1 MYTFKFRGVY
11 TNNRAF
17 NKQISAETGN
27 VICDGKT
34 STAQEFCVDKNFLD
48 SGIKIYRSF
57 CNENNKVRMLSGGNC
72 TFERPG
78 SVCSGPDKTGKTFCA
93 IASSCY
99 LPNMTN
105 PFGLF
110 FNKESCLFSNK
121 ADNLKNYCY
130 FDYSNTIVDKCYSC
144 TSIDSCYDYQSQ
156 KACEEN
162 SCQFANGNC
171 AWMPSQ
177 YGVFGKGYCYQKN
190 YTKTDKCSLCGPDSG
205 LFKNTK
211 CSQEVCSI
219 LGSCFSETKSKNKI
233 NLNFTQCSSCSPDTS
248 CRQFKTK
255 DLCIGIGNT
264 LTKPSFNVPAGTS
277 AEDTALL
284 KALYDSCSSTP
295 DIIKK
300 YPLSKDSCSLGGCNW
315 KPGAFGA
322 DSSLNTGDYCFK
334 DVNFDGNPDC
344 SDSTGTCNR
353 DNIAPDT
360 FVSFPAVIN
369 KNNRA
374 ITFTIIDKGS
384 DSLGTETFVCFGNY
398 CCPNNLVSVDSA
410 NPFGNIKKLTIA
422 DENGSLFQ
430 EARQGHNIMGFYSK
444 DSRGNIESVQYKQIY
459 IDTQPPVITITPDVR
474 NSTISD
480 LSDVDVRVSL
490 DEFARCTAR
499 MEPVGT
505 TFYTIKNPISNESG
519 TELTASFTN
528 VKDFTYAFIILCT
541 DANGNTNKISQGLKN
556 VVVDRNRKILSSSP
570 QNKKLTNGNV
580 LVKLNV
586 TDRATCTLT
595 NLDDNGLV
603 TLQETGTPKIVG
615 PFIYTF
621 QFTNLANRT
630 YRYNANCIDFNNK
643 FLDSAAVF
651 FTVDDQAPT
660 TSVKLSKGG
669 VLENFDQNNPFP
681 YQVADLSLLCGDP
694 NITGIPGQFN
704 CNSTS
709 TRWCFST
716 SITSCDPTNKF
727 TRPLK
732 LADLSSGS
740 SAGSAGTGR
749 ICFFSSDL
757 GGNIEQR
764 KCVGIQR
771 DIFPPEI
778 TNISMI
784 GKRTQQV
791 NLTNFRTVDNK
802 INVTGIINEKA
813 VVFVSIFADNKV
825 KTVLANTTIVSTGT
839 GPTATAK
846 TIFNANLSLS
856 LQSRES
862 FKTFPIVVRAFD
874 FGSNMREK
882 ELILEFDNIGPR
894 ITATVPNPF
903 SSNND
908 KPLIKVNTSK
918 AARCELFHNIEGL
931 SSSIQERRIMAT
943 QNNITHT
950 VQIER
955 SLPYAEGLSKSSI
968 IKFNCTDLLN
978 EKTSVSNKQFIVDK
992 DVPEIMSFEALMQG
1006 VMVNSTG
1013 NSKDYLMLQGLLTSF
1028 RVNASEPVRCRFS
1041 ETKIKFEEMEH
1052 NFMKFNNF
1060 SKGVESEIVTNLND
1074 KENATFFI
1082 SCKDAAGNNASL
1094 KTINVEVRLNAPII
1108 ILDPQPKR
1116 FVNTLKPLAKAKTAF
1131 NVDCFASS
1139 QSTGLLFIF
1148 DSIKQLF
1155 GSNPGIKMQKDKIN
1169 NQFIHAAELSS
1180 LSGNSRGFF
1189 EEGKNFSLSI
1199 KCEDPRRLFS
1209 SSQVDL
1215 EFTPDITIPVIN
1227 NFIPDKNFITARSL
1241 LNLTGTTEKFSTVT
1255 VFINGLLVRKPIFL
1269 NNTQSF
1275 LTTIALKNGINNIRV
1290 VSTDRAGNEF
1300 SILRV
1305 VNFTNKGPVVV
1316 KINPNSGTYSK
1327 LDNITAQLLDLGKGI
1342 DVIKT
1347 EIIVLNQAGQQVNG
1361 IQKIFLKNDTVVVAK
1376 LPDLESGQ
1384 YTAILRTFSN
1394 DLNLTE
1400 GESAIIEF
1408 TIVKDAPIIRIIKP
1422 DDGIKTN
1429 KQAPTF
1435 EVEIQTKVANILR
1448 SIDLNLNGE
1457 NFVIKR
1463 NNKDVSRRTY
1473 QDLNTGKEV
1482 YTLTDQ
1488 NIQVGKNNYTI
1499 SATDELSRTAITETR
1514 TIELDINALLAE
1526 IEVQQPPEAEKLLE
1540 HKCEI
1545 ASGIVCQDVDTKTKT
1560 IILRLK
1566 NQLGFDLRR
1575 GTIVGVCGTDTELK
1589 VPVAIGQTINMT
1601 ITCSKDV
1608 TFETESKLAISFR
1621 QGSGPAEEVQGRIV
1635 AKVKKPFIE

>member
-1 MYTFKFRGVY
+1 MTLKTGQNACEYFIAKNTCDAKTQTPNSLITSADFFITPSENSCNALCTGTLPTGAITGIITDKTSGAKIPDAQIEISDKKATTTTDGKYTISNVAATSQIIKISKDGYDVVTQLIVIQKDESITLDVPLKRSTAGSLRGLVKANNGSALRGVVVSYAGKEAITNPSGFYEISGLNKGIRGVLSAIKPGFSSFTDNDVEIPFETIFTYPDIVLNQVPECRQNERINSNSASQCKCGEVVMPNTDSGFCCFKEGTAKYSTASCQNLLRINGKVTALETGSFLTGVRVTIQPTSGGTQFFDFTEAGTYEVVLPSGNYQIIAEDLSGTPKFKRFNSSLLIDQNKTFDIKMLNALGACDSGNITNVNVFAVNVRGKPEINISWQDQCNAQAFQYLIFNSTDGTVANLPQQKTSFVIQELEYGRMYTFKFRGVY

-17 NKQISAETGN
+17 NKQIYEEKGN
-27 VICDGKT
+27 VICNGKT

-171 AWMPSQ
+171 AWIPSQ

-284 KALYDSCSSTP
+284 KALYVSCSSTP

-595 NLDDNGLV
+595 NLDDNWLV

-630 YRYNANCIDFNNK
+630 YRYNANCIDFNSK

-784 GKRTQQV
+784 GKRTQQ
-791 NLTNFRTVDNK
+791 
-802 INVTGIINEKA
+802 
-813 VVFVSIFADNKV
+813 
-825 KTVLANTTIVSTGT
+825 
-839 GPTATAK
+839 
-846 TIFNANLSLS
+846 
-856 LQSRES
+856 
-862 FKTFPIVVRAFD
+862 
-874 FGSNMREK
+874 
-882 ELILEFDNIGPR
+882 
-894 ITATVPNPF
+894 
-903 SSNND
+903 
-908 KPLIKVNTSK
+908 
-918 AARCELFHNIEGL
+918 
-931 SSSIQERRIMAT
+931 
-943 QNNITHT
+943 
-950 VQIER
+950 
-955 SLPYAEGLSKSSI
+955 
-968 IKFNCTDLLN
+968 
-978 EKTSVSNKQFIVDK
+978 
-992 DVPEIMSFEALMQG
+992 
-1006 VMVNSTG
+1006 
-1013 NSKDYLMLQGLLTSF
+1013 
-1028 RVNASEPVRCRFS
+1028 
-1041 ETKIKFEEMEH
+1041 
-1052 NFMKFNNF
+1052 
-1060 SKGVESEIVTNLND
+1060 
-1074 KENATFFI
+1074 
-1082 SCKDAAGNNASL
+1082 
-1094 KTINVEVRLNAPII
+1094 
-1108 ILDPQPKR
+1108 
-1116 FVNTLKPLAKAKTAF
+1116 
-1131 NVDCFASS
+1131 
-1139 QSTGLLFIF
+1139 
-1148 DSIKQLF
+1148 
-1155 GSNPGIKMQKDKIN
+1155 
-1169 NQFIHAAELSS
+1169 
-1180 LSGNSRGFF
+1180 
-1189 EEGKNFSLSI
+1189 
-1199 KCEDPRRLFS
+1199 
-1209 SSQVDL
+1209 
-1215 EFTPDITIPVIN
+1215 
-1227 NFIPDKNFITARSL
+1227 
-1241 LNLTGTTEKFSTVT
+1241 
-1255 VFINGLLVRKPIFL
+1255 
-1269 NNTQSF
+1269 
-1275 LTTIALKNGINNIRV
+1275 
-1290 VSTDRAGNEF
+1290 
-1300 SILRV
+1300 
-1305 VNFTNKGPVVV
+1305 
-1316 KINPNSGTYSK
+1316 
-1327 LDNITAQLLDLGKGI
+1327 
-1342 DVIKT
+1342 
-1347 EIIVLNQAGQQVNG
+1347 
-1361 IQKIFLKNDTVVVAK
+1361 
-1376 LPDLESGQ
+1376 
-1384 YTAILRTFSN
+1384 
-1394 DLNLTE
+1394 
-1400 GESAIIEF
+1400 
-1408 TIVKDAPIIRIIKP
+1408 
-1422 DDGIKTN
+1422 
-1429 KQAPTF
+1429 
-1435 EVEIQTKVANILR
+1435 
-1448 SIDLNLNGE
+1448 
-1457 NFVIKR
+1457 
-1463 NNKDVSRRTY
+1463 
-1473 QDLNTGKEV
+1473 
-1482 YTLTDQ
+1482 
-1488 NIQVGKNNYTI
+1488 
-1499 SATDELSRTAITETR
+1499 
-1514 TIELDINALLAE
+1514 
-1526 IEVQQPPEAEKLLE
+1526 
-1540 HKCEI
+1540 
-1545 ASGIVCQDVDTKTKT
+1545 
-1560 IILRLK
+1560 
-1566 NQLGFDLRR
+1566 
-1575 GTIVGVCGTDTELK
+1575 
-1589 VPVAIGQTINMT
+1589 
-1601 ITCSKDV
+1601 
-1608 TFETESKLAISFR
+1608 
-1621 QGSGPAEEVQGRIV
+1621 
-1635 AKVKKPFIE
+1635 